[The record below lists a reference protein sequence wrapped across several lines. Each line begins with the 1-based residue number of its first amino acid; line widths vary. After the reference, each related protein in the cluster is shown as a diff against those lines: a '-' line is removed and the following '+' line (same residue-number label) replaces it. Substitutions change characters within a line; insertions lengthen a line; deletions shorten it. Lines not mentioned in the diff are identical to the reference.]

1 MVYPEWLLGSE
12 AQAQITQLHGS
23 MKAKKVL
30 NMLKDIG
37 DKKEQQAKLRE
48 EALKKKMHKKHSLN
62 GNHSASISDLN
73 V

>member
-48 EALKKKMHKKHSLN
+48 EALKKKECTR
-62 GNHSASISDLN
+62 SIP
-73 V
+73 